1 MRQGVVK
8 SLTKQLREACK
19 RAEDTGE
26 NQWIEVPQ
34 SCHREL
40 VIAMD
45 EVFVGDDAVAAQ
57 DTAVSD
63 GGANR
68 SAGVASRRKG
78 TAALL
83 MAI

>member
-8 SLTKQLREACK
+8 SLAKQLREACK

-45 EVFVGDDAVAAQ
+45 EVFAGEMPWLRKTPLFQTGVRIEVLESHRVA
-57 DTAVSD
+57 
-63 GGANR
+63 
-68 SAGVASRRKG
+68 KG
-78 TAALL
+78 LPPY
-83 MAI
+83 